1 MICARKCA
9 RRGLGHC
16 RGVNSLQFN
25 PTDPGAA
32 RAAAEVFQLVAGA
45 PEVGDG
51 STEWSLVLPPEED
64 NVWLL
69 REAAGRLVR
78 RKNLS
83 GDQLCMRVGNR
94 TLCLRRLD
102 GPRSD
107 VTWPDEID
115 LDLLSGPEI
124 VLIPPAGLSPA
135 AVEVYASLRTRFFWP
150 DQEDLL
156 VAARAAAEDSA
167 GQLQASR
174 RLSHPGR
181 SEGQTQVPY
190 NQ

>member
-1 MICARKCA
+1 
-9 RRGLGHC
+9 
-16 RGVNSLQFN
+16 VNSLQFN

-32 RAAAEVFQLVAGA
+32 RAAVEVFQL
-45 PEVGDG
+45 
-51 STEWSLVLPPEED
+51 
-64 NVWLL
+64 
-69 REAAGRLVR
+69 AAEGLVR
-78 RKNLS
+78 RKKLS
-83 GDQLCMRVGNR
+83 GDQRCMRVGNR
-94 TLCLRRLD
+94 TLCLRLLG

-135 AVEVYASLRTRFFWP
+135 AVEVDAPLRTRFFWP
-150 DQEDLL
+150 DHEDLL
-156 VAARAAAEDSA
+156 VAARVEAEKSA
-167 GQLQASR
+167 GQLQASG

-181 SEGQTQVPY
+181 AEGQTQVLY